1 MQFKGFK
8 SNVPQ
13 PASTP
18 EPSPVVAPDWGV
30 SIGADTTNDLNPASS
45 IFDVQDE
52 GFMGGEVPMENSG
65 VATRNVLNSDVKVV
79 GTLRFTDDLLVDG
92 SVQGQ
97 IESDGILTVGVN
109 AIIQAGE
116 KSKTAVQTRSAIIHG
131 RVTGDVV
138 VTDRVELT
146 STAELAGDIVA
157 SKISIQDGAVFVG
170 YCKVGN
176 PSMAPVE
183 PAPAATGKKGKAA
196 TKSASDNLLD

>member
-1 MQFKGFK
+1 
-8 SNVPQ
+8 
-13 PASTP
+13 
-18 EPSPVVAPDWGV
+18 
-30 SIGADTTNDLNPASS
+30 
-45 IFDVQDE
+45 
-52 GFMGGEVPMENSG
+52 MENSG

-157 SKISIQDGAVFVG
+157 SKISIQDGAVFQG
-170 YCKVGN
+170 YCKVGV
-176 PSMAPVE
+176 PTPDMMPAE
-183 PAPAATGKKGKAA
+183 APAKKGKGAA
-196 TKSASDNLLD
+196 AKAAAGDNLLD